1 MKNAGIFSA
10 AFVVLKVLS
19 YMIGA
24 RLKCSLCMAAPLGNI
39 GYAKHRSA
47 QTLCGSHRMA
57 VSTSILFMGNFRC
70 PYCAEMTGMRVW
82 DRSNHRNFFCKIT
95 VHWDCQFYLGA
106 QSVFFVT
113 DYYSFFFF
121 SPRRFNPK

>member
-1 MKNAGIFSA
+1 MLPLIFGSLVFGFYTNDTAWMKNAGIFSA

-24 RLKCSLCMAAPLGNI
+24 RLKCSLCMAAPLGNL
-39 GYAKHRSA
+39 GYAKHRSV

-70 PYCAEMTGMRVW
+70 PYCAEMTGMRVR
-82 DRSNHRNFFCKIT
+82 DRSNHRNFF
-95 VHWDCQFYLGA
+95 L
-106 QSVFFVT
+106 
-113 DYYSFFFF
+113 
-121 SPRRFNPK
+121 